1 VNGVIFERILV
12 IEVPSAQQGALHL
25 HVDIDT
31 LLNFFIYVL
40 KARDMPIDNFFNR
53 DIVSIKDF
61 SRQDLEFIFN
71 CTDRVSAL
79 GQNQKTELGKGR
91 TLGYIFYEPS
101 TRTRMSF
108 EAAMASL
115 GGSSIGIFDSKSSS
129 VEKGESLADTIRIM
143 DLYSDVIVLRHP
155 LDGSSRFAA
164 ELSENPL
171 INAGSGSEEH
181 PTQAMLDLYTILK
194 EKGRIDGLSI
204 GIVGDLKYGRTV
216 YSLIYGLANYN
227 VDVHLISP
235 PTLTIRKESIYDMEK
250 KKLKMYEHYELED
263 KILTKLDVIYVTRIQ
278 KERFPDLQEYEKV
291 KGTYTIDS
299 NTLLKTKPDV
309 SIMHPMPRMQEISH
323 SVDNTKNAVYFRQA
337 AYGKVLRAALL
348 ALVLNE
354 NAI

>member
-1 VNGVIFERILV
+1 
-12 IEVPSAQQGALHL
+12 
-25 HVDIDT
+25 
-31 LLNFFIYVL
+31 
-40 KARDMPIDNFFNR
+40 MPIEKFFNR

-61 SRQDLEFIFN
+61 SRHDLEFIFN

-79 GQNQKTELGKGR
+79 GQNEKTELGKGR

-194 EKGRIDGLSI
+194 EKGKIDGLRI

-216 YSLIYGLANYN
+216 YSLLYGLANYD
-227 VDVHLISP
+227 VDIHLISP
-235 PTLTIRKESIYDMEK
+235 PTLSIRKESIYDIEK
-250 KKLKMYEHYELED
+250 KKLKIYEHYELED
-263 KILTKLDVIYVTRIQ
+263 SILTKLDVIYVTRIQ
-278 KERFPDLQEYEKV
+278 KERFPDPQEYEKV

-299 NTLLKTKPDV
+299 NTLRKTKPDV
-309 SIMHPMPRMQEISH
+309 SVMHPMPRMQEISH
-323 SVDNTKNAVYFRQA
+323 SVDYTKNAIYFKQA
-337 AYGKVLRAALL
+337 AYGKELRAALL

-354 NAI
+354 NAV